1 MISKTLLADLF
12 YQSFDY
18 YFGFV
23 EEKGKMF
30 EIIRQYEVATRFPDS
45 QCSVMK
51 RFCKGF
57 NWEVDK
63 NSPVNYFSIF
73 GKNLCNEDGWL
84 VLMFH

>member
-30 EIIRQYEVATRFPDS
+30 EIIRQYEVATLSRFTV
-45 QCSVMK
+45 QYEMK
-51 RFCKGF
+51 GFCKGF
-57 NWEVDK
+57 N
-63 NSPVNYFSIF
+63 
-73 GKNLCNEDGWL
+73 
-84 VLMFH
+84 